1 MNLSLFLTLFQIA
14 VLLIDCQGTG
24 DNLQS
29 DTKFDTQIMFLSV
42 EMSTYQI
49 LNATKNV
56 TSTDLLGL
64 KVKKVWV
71 NFRYTWVIRH
81 FFYHCLPGRQAK
93 LTQILFSGWMIYYHY
108 LCLSVLQDNWSKM
121 PIFSRMSNIFS
132 LLGIIFSLMGIIFF
146 TMGIIYAHRGTI

>member
-1 MNLSLFLTLFQIA
+1 MNLSLFLILFQIA

-81 FFYHCLPGRQAK
+81 FFYHCLARQTSK
-93 LTQILFSGWMIYYHY
+93 INTNFILSMDNLLSLFILVCLARHLLENADFLSHEYYF
-108 LCLSVLQDNWSKM
+108 LSPRYYFLSHGYNFLYHGYYIRS
-121 PIFSRMSNIFS
+121 
-132 LLGIIFSLMGIIFF
+132 
-146 TMGIIYAHRGTI
+146 